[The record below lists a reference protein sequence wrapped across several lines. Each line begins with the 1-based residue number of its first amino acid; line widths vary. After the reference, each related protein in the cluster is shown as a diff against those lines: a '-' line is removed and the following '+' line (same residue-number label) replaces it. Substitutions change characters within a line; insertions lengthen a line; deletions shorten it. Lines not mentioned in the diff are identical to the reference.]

1 MKEEE
6 EEIKEDFLSRS
17 IKWERGST
25 TVRKRR
31 EIKYWSPPPRNYR
44 SKTPK
49 AKKESFFIL
58 SSPIAARK
66 EERDKEKDF
75 RVGKKK

>member
-6 EEIKEDFLSRS
+6 EKIKEDFLSRS
-17 IKWERGST
+17 VKWERGST

-31 EIKYWSPPPRNYR
+31 KIKYWVSAAANQR

-66 EERDKEKDF
+66 DKEKDF
-75 RVGKKK
+75 RVEKKKKGE